1 MFFKN
6 NILDCFCFCVVF
18 VFDIRHN
25 FSLLHIIFILYNILL
40 HLFEMRILSIDVG
53 IKNLALCCFEKKEGD
68 TFFQITH
75 WDILNIGEKETLV
88 CLEKEK
94 EKEKEKPLKKSK
106 SKQGSKM
113 NTNTNINEKAEQK
126 PNHSIICGK
135 PAKFT
140 KNHQCFCL
148 KHAKK
153 TNFLIP
159 TNELRPA
166 FINKQKVQKLFEMAD
181 QYHIPYDTKT
191 KKGDIISLLNE
202 YINDTCL
209 ESIHSVNSSK
219 VDIITIGKNIQLKL
233 DEMFYGNQN
242 GEPFTIDYVIIE
254 NQISPI
260 ANRMKTIQGMIS
272 QYFIMKGNVNHIEF
286 ISSANKLKDLTNS
299 NSSGTSVGLEK
310 EKKKPLDYKDRKKAG
325 IEKCLQLLNENPLFQ
340 KHFEHFEKHKKKDDL
355 ADCFLQGYWYLS
367 QKLVG

>member
-1 MFFKN
+1 
-6 NILDCFCFCVVF
+6 
-18 VFDIRHN
+18 
-25 FSLLHIIFILYNILL
+25 
-40 HLFEMRILSIDVG
+40 MRILSIDVG
-53 IKNLALCCFEKKEGD
+53 IKNLALCCFEKKEGE

-94 EKEKEKPLKKSK
+94 EKEKEKSVKKNK
-106 SKQGSKM
+106 SKQG
-113 NTNTNINEKAEQK
+113 TNTNINEKAEQK
-126 PNHSIICGK
+126 PNDLNLCGK

-140 KNHQCFCL
+140 KNNECFCL

-159 TNELRPA
+159 TNELKPS

-181 QYHIPYDTKT
+181 QYHISYDTKT
-191 KKGDIISLLNE
+191 KKGDMISLLNE
-202 YINDTCL
+202 YVNDTCL

-233 DEMFYGNQN
+233 DEMFYGNQNQKQNQN

-286 ISSANKLKDLTNS
+286 ISSANKLKDLT
-299 NSSGTSVGLEK
+299 SSGANKGTICGLEKNK

-325 IEKCLQLLNENPLFQ
+325 IEKCLQLLNEYPLFQ
-340 KHFEHFEKHKKKDDL
+340 EHFDHFQKHKKKDDL
-355 ADCFLQGYWYLS
+355 ADCFLQGYWYIS
-367 QKLVG
+367 EKLVG

>member
-1 MFFKN
+1 
-6 NILDCFCFCVVF
+6 
-18 VFDIRHN
+18 
-25 FSLLHIIFILYNILL
+25 
-40 HLFEMRILSIDVG
+40 MRILSIDVG
-53 IKNLALCCFEKKEGD
+53 IKNLALCCFEKKEGE

-94 EKEKEKPLKKSK
+94 EKEKPLKKSK

-113 NTNTNINEKAEQK
+113 SIHEKPEQTS
-126 PNHSIICGK
+126 NDSNICGK
-135 PAKFT
+135 PAKFI

-159 TNELRPA
+159 TNELKPA

-191 KKGDIISLLNE
+191 KKGDVISLLNE
-202 YINDTCL
+202 YVNDTCL

-286 ISSANKLKDLTNS
+286 ISSANKLKDFTCNSS
-299 NSSGTSVGLEK
+299 NSIVGLEKEKKEKEKEK

-340 KHFEHFEKHKKKDDL
+340 PHFDHFQKHKKKDDL

-367 QKLVG
+367 EKLVG

>member
-1 MFFKN
+1 
-6 NILDCFCFCVVF
+6 
-18 VFDIRHN
+18 
-25 FSLLHIIFILYNILL
+25 
-40 HLFEMRILSIDVG
+40 MRIVSIDVG
-53 IKNLALCCFEKKEGD
+53 IKNLAICCFEKKEGE
-68 TFFQITH
+68 TLFQIRQ
-75 WDILNIGEKETLV
+75 WDILNIGEKESLV

-94 EKEKEKPLKKSK
+94 EKEKEKPMKKSK
-106 SKQGSKM
+106 LKQVSK
-113 NTNTNINEKAEQK
+113 TNINEKPEQTS
-126 PNHSIICGK
+126 NDSNVCGK
-135 PAKFT
+135 PAKFM
-140 KNHQCFCL
+140 KKHQCFCL

-159 TNELRPA
+159 TNELKPA

-202 YINDTCL
+202 YVNDTCL

-242 GEPFTIDYVIIE
+242 QNQNEEPFIIDYVIIE

-286 ISSANKLKDLTNS
+286 ISSANKLKDLTK
-299 NSSGTSVGLEK
+299 GDASVGEKEK
-310 EKKKPLDYKDRKKAG
+310 EKKEKKSLDYKDRKKAG
-325 IEKCLQLLNENPLFQ
+325 IEKCLQLLSENPLFQ
-340 KHFEHFEKHKKKDDL
+340 KHFEHFQKHKKKDDL

-367 QKLVG
+367 EKL

>member
-1 MFFKN
+1 
-6 NILDCFCFCVVF
+6 
-18 VFDIRHN
+18 
-25 FSLLHIIFILYNILL
+25 
-40 HLFEMRILSIDVG
+40 MRILSIDVG
-53 IKNLALCCFEKKEGD
+53 IKNLALCCFEKKEGE

-94 EKEKEKPLKKSK
+94 EKEKEKEVKKSK
-106 SKQGSKM
+106 SKKGS
-113 NTNTNINEKAEQK
+113 NTNINEKPEQ
-126 PNHSIICGK
+126 NSNNVDVLNLCGK

-202 YINDTCL
+202 YVNDTCL

-242 GEPFTIDYVIIE
+242 KNKNQNGEPFIIDYVIIE

-286 ISSANKLKDLTNS
+286 ISSANKLKDLTS
-299 NSSGTSVGLEK
+299 DGLEKEKEK

-325 IEKCLQLLNENPLFQ
+325 IEKCLHLLNENPLFQ
-340 KHFEHFEKHKKKDDL
+340 QHFDHFQKHKKKDDL

-367 QKLVG
+367 EKLV